1 MINISDIGGNLTP
14 LAARD
19 LYHRIC
25 FYSPI
30 EITPLLLFNVPYT
43 LFIYLGWAR
52 SLFGDFSG
60 DSMKDKLLRAMFSPE
75 GAIGKILITNIAYLV
90 VVTMLFPA

>member
-1 MINISDIGGNLTP
+1 M
-14 LAARD
+14 
-19 LYHRIC
+19 
-25 FYSPI
+25 
-30 EITPLLLFNVPYT
+30 
-43 LFIYLGWAR
+43 
-52 SLFGDFSG
+52 FGDFSG